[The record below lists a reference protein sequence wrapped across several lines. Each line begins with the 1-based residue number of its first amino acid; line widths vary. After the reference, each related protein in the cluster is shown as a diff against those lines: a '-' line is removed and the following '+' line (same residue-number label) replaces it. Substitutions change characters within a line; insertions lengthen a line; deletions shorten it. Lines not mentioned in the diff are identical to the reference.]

1 MALDIVA
8 VGNVNIDLIFAQT
21 PSMPR
26 WGEELLVSDF
36 EMRLAGSAGYFA
48 IASAKLGMECGLVAS
63 VGDDVY
69 GDFMLRELR
78 REGIKARVSVE
89 RRMSSGICVSIVR
102 DDGERAFVS
111 YVGNLSRWSLAD
123 VRRSFGFISRARAL
137 YYGGYFFMKSLMA
150 DKAEELMSSLRDVG
164 VVTVLDTGWDPEGW
178 APGTVKGIRK
188 VLKYVNVFL
197 PNAKEAQGI
206 TGCRFPGKAA
216 RKLLSYGPDVVTI
229 KLGPEGCLV
238 ANGEETIRVPG
249 FKRDAFDATGAGD
262 AFNAGFML
270 GYLRG
275 WDSRKTAE
283 FANATGALTVSSR
296 RKGADR
302 FPSRKEV
309 EDLLKG
315 IVKRE

>member
-8 VGNVNIDLIFAQT
+8 VGNVNIDLIFART

-78 REGIKARVSVE
+78 RERIKARVSVE
-89 RRMSSGICVSIVR
+89 RGMSSGICVSIVR

-111 YVGNLSRWSLAD
+111 FVGNLSRWSLAD
-123 VRRSFGFISRARAL
+123 VRRNFGFISRARAL
-137 YYGGYFFMKSLMA
+137 YYGGYFFMKSMMA

-164 VVTVLDTGWDPEGW
+164 VVTVLDTGWDPDGW

-206 TGCRFPGKAA
+206 TGCRSPGKAA
-216 RKLLSYGPDVVTI
+216 RTLLGYGPDVVTI

-238 ANGEETIRVPG
+238 ADGDEIIRVPG
-249 FKRDAFDATGAGD
+249 FKCDAFDATGAGD

-283 FANATGALTVSSR
+283 FANATGALTVSTR
-296 RKGADR
+296 RKGGDR
-302 FPSRKEV
+302 FPTSKEV
-309 EDLLKG
+309 DDFLEESGYDH
-315 IVKRE
+315 